1 MADPQTCSDYN
12 SIIDQLILQ
21 QNSGSETLLNIDE
34 LREKL
39 KNIESCET
47 QKDII
52 WNYLTNQYTSNEM
65 ILSTTNTAFED
76 SFKINV
82 NKDKVKEKLKQDLK
96 KIENTNSTSKAIIE
110 SNNYEYH
117 KMMHE
122 LKVYR
127 MMFII
132 ALVCLIFP
140 LLYIFPW
147 GPLSRVGAF
156 IIWVI
161 IMFVLFL
168 YAFSEIVYKARDRDE
183 KIFSKRNFEKP
194 SGSVIARS
202 KEQAFKEEV
211 EEKNKMGNI
220 DFNPR
225 NIDIGDIDRYKSD
238 GTKKC
243 DAPQDDQ

>member
-1 MADPQTCSDYN
+1 MGDSQTCTEYN
-12 SIIDQLILQ
+12 NVIDQLKLQ
-21 QNSGSETLLNIDE
+21 QTSGSETLLNIDS
-34 LREKL
+34 LKEKL
-39 KNIESCET
+39 GNIKDCET

-65 ILSTTNTAFED
+65 ILSTTNTALED
-76 SFKINV
+76 SYKINE

-96 KIENTNSTSKAIIE
+96 KLENTNSTSRAIIE

-122 LKVYR
+122 LKVYQI
-127 MMFII
+127 MFYVT
-132 ALVCLIFP
+132 LVCLVFP
-140 LLYIFPW
+140 ILYIFSW

-156 IIWVI
+156 IIWII
-161 IMFVLFL
+161 IMFFMFI
-168 YAFSEIVYKARDRDE
+168 YAFNELVYKARDRDE

-225 NIDIGDIDRYKSD
+225 NIDIGDIDKYKSED
-238 GTKKC
+238 TGKC
-243 DAPQDDQ
+243 DALPGDS